1 MRKTSRNM
9 SLNAARKSSYV
20 FEYRIT
26 FLGAERVGKSAIINQ
41 FVEKKFMTRYTPTS
55 EDHLT
60 HVVEH
65 RGNMCVCLLVDT
77 AGSDDF
83 PAMRKL
89 SVTKGNAFIV
99 VYAVDSRKSYE
110 RAKKFISEIKEVKEQ
125 SAEVKIVLVGNKNDA
140 AEEKCEVSYSEALS
154 YAGSLHEG
162 NVITAFTE
170 SSARDYE
177 SVTEIIQKLLNMF
190 IPPPPSIEVPVLKD
204 GDGKRK
210 LSFSKF
216 RASTRMKG
224 RRRSSVTNNA
234 NTVEHEN
241 DESIPCNSNKK
252 NSLRRNKASSTKEKQ
267 QSFSDSEIP
276 TPVCPVS
283 PETSRILTRTFRSR
297 SESTPVVKVPQRLL
311 SSTASSSPSTTT
323 VADRSSS
330 PENSYYNNNNNN
342 MGTPKHQRLN
352 RRTSSPLHTTCIQ
365 EIGSPVLISHSLSL
379 NGYAMPLQQQ
389 QLTKGRSN
397 SHSGGNCSDDSGV
410 SDDCSPEMP
419 KKFNMGRRA
428 SLPVHNTQ
436 LPPFGFP
443 SGRRSSISEKM
454 KGIFRKKSSAEI
466 M

>member
-1 MRKTSRNM
+1 MASRMRRNSRNL
-9 SLNAARKSSYV
+9 SAFNVRKSSYV

-26 FLGAERVGKSAIINQ
+26 FLGAECVGKSAIINQ
-41 FVEKKFMTRYTPTS
+41 FIERKFLQKHQPTA

-99 VYAVDSRKSYE
+99 VYSINDRKSYE
-110 RAKKFISEIKEVKEQ
+110 RAKKFVDEIKQVKEQ
-125 SAEVKIVLVGNKNDA
+125 SAEVKIVLVGNKNDLKN
-140 AEEKCEVSYSEALS
+140 EREVSYSEALS

-170 SSARDYE
+170 SSSKNYD

-190 IPPPPSIEVPVLKD
+190 IPPPPQIEVPVLKD
-204 GDGKRK
+204 DKRK
-210 LSFSKF
+210 LSFSKISKL
-216 RASTRMKG
+216 RSST
-224 RRRSSVTNNA
+224 RRRSSSSA
-234 NTVEHEN
+234 K
-241 DESIPCNSNKK
+241 NSTGSSDSSSQ
-252 NSLRRNKASSTKEKQ
+252 SLRRQNSAHKNT
-267 QSFSDSEIP
+267 QSFSDSEVPSQI
-276 TPVCPVS
+276 VPVS
-283 PETSRILTRTFRSR
+283 PDTTRILTRKCRSR
-297 SESTPVVKVPQRLL
+297 SDSTPVVKVPQRLL
-311 SSTASSSPSTTT
+311 LAASAAERTT
-323 VADRSSS
+323 S
-330 PENSYYNNNNNN
+330 PE
-342 MGTPKHQRLN
+342 GTPKQQQRSLN

-365 EIGSPVLISHSLSL
+365 EIGDPVLISHSLSL
-379 NGYAMPLQQQ
+379 NGYALPLQQ
-389 QLTKGRSN
+389 KPRSD
-397 SHSGGNCSDDSGV
+397 SHSSSDSGV

-436 LPPFGFP
+436 PPVSFGF
-443 SGRRSSISEKM
+443 SGQRRSSISEKM
-454 KGIFRKKSSAEI
+454 KGIFRKKSSAEL